1 MPQLTLQISGMT
13 CGHCVAG
20 VTRALGAVPGVTVDT
35 VAIGSAAVHFDPA
48 LTTPAAIAQAVEEDG
63 YRVVSSA

>member
-1 MPQLTLQISGMT
+1 
-13 CGHCVAG
+13 VAG
-20 VTRALGAVPGVTVDT
+20 VTRALGAVAGVTVDT
-35 VAIGSAAVHFDPA
+35 VAIGNASVQFDPA

>member
-20 VTRALGAVPGVTVDT
+20 VTRALGAVPGVTGDT
-35 VAIGSAAVHFDPA
+35 VAIRNAAVHFDPA